1 MTRQKEDVL
10 IASVAVFIIYI
21 LWYAALVYL
30 T

>member
-1 MTRQKEDVL
+1 MTRQEEDIL
-10 IASVAVFIIYI
+10 IASISVLVIYI